1 MARNIF
7 GDPKTQSQIDGPS
20 LANDD
25 DEGPKVSWLGKLVRG
40 ALHKEVPDHERA
52 RELRRA
58 VRSQDLNTAEK
69 LLSEGVGVF
78 EDQEASLG
86 CIATRRE
93 DLGMLDL
100 LIRAGVD
107 INQAD
112 RRSRDHKSRTP
123 LMEAARKGW
132 EEGVESLLAAKA
144 NTEVADET
152 GATALSL
159 AVRGGKVDVVK
170 LLLRAGANPNGTGS
184 IDRPQLTP
192 LHEAANEDLVDVLIA
207 AGAETRV
214 KDRQGF
220 TPLHYHSRAG
230 RISVVKRLLSSGSDI
245 NAPDRNFRTPI
256 FMVGQKG
263 DSLGT
268 LDALVAAGA
277 DLDVVD
283 REQNTFVHLICARAE
298 DPRVFERL
306 AALRPHFFSKQN
318 HVGES
323 PRDILN
329 VRGFRDIASRLAMT
343 EEDRRRKGEFIQP
356 ERKSL
361 LAAAAA
367 KAQQEKK

>member
-7 GDPKTQSQIDGPS
+7 GDPKTQSQMDGPS

-25 DEGPKVSWLGKLVRG
+25 DDAPRVSWLGKLVRG
-40 ALHKEVPDHERA
+40 ALHKPLPDQERT
-52 RELRRA
+52 RQLRRA
-58 VRSQDLNTAEK
+58 VRAQDLNTAEK

-86 CIATRRE
+86 CIATRRG
-93 DLGMLDL
+93 DLAMLDL

-132 EEGVESLLAAKA
+132 EEGVESLLAARA

-159 AVRGGKVDVVK
+159 AVRSGKAGVAK
-170 LLLRAGANPNGTGS
+170 MLLRAGANPNGTGS
-184 IDRPQLTP
+184 IDRSQLTP
-192 LHEAANEDLVDVLIA
+192 LHEAASEDIVDALLA
-207 AGAETRV
+207 AGAEPKV

-220 TPLHYHSRAG
+220 TPLHYHARAG
-230 RISVVKRLLSSGSDI
+230 RVSVVNRLLAAGSDI

-268 LDALVAAGA
+268 LDALVSAGA

-306 AALRPHFFSKQN
+306 AALRPQFFSKQN
-318 HVGES
+318 HVGET

-329 VRGFRDIASRLAMT
+329 VRNFRDIAARLALT

-361 LAAAAA
+361 FAAA
-367 KAQQEKK
+367 KALEEKK